1 VKIVRTL
8 LRGAGRVFQV
18 VAFLVFR
25 LAKVVARVPALRGTI
40 RVALLGGLAAG
51 LVLGIG
57 ATCLVRIPPGTIGV
71 EQVEFGGRGIAER
84 DHPPGIAFRLP
95 VASTWHLVDGGTQ
108 VLSFGWESEG
118 SDLPVLDLRTS
129 ESTVVKVG
137 ATIVHRIRAGE
148 AWQLVRDGLKSA
160 WKARVRSSAEAA
172 IARRVGAMSAA
183 DLCDTGR
190 RVEAEREL
198 RDELDRELATAHVRV
213 EEVLLTQVWFGP
225 EYEKKLQAKQLSA
238 QQDLLRTASLEVE
251 DRRARI
257 QDLEQ
262 EIDRALKVSAAS
274 WNERIARRAAEGK
287 SEIAGVKSATKAYD
301 RARRAQA
308 ETDRDR
314 EILEGER
321 VAARAEALKDSLV
334 RRALAL
340 SGGRIW
346 LAEKAADNL
355 NIRQVSLDSR
365 DPRVPSP
372 LDLDGMV
379 KLLIGSRP

>member
-1 VKIVRTL
+1 MKILHAL
-8 LRGAGRVFQV
+8 LRGAGRAFQV
-18 VAFLVFR
+18 AAFLVYR
-25 LAKVVARVPALRGTI
+25 IAKAVARVPAVRGTI
-40 RVALLGGLAAG
+40 RVLLLGGLAAG

-57 ATCLVRIPPGTIGV
+57 AICLVRIPPGTVGV

-84 DHPPGIAFRLP
+84 DHPPGIVFRLP
-95 VASTWHLVDGGTQ
+95 IASTWHLVDGGTQ

-137 ATIVHRIRAGE
+137 ATLVYGIRPGE
-148 AWQLVRDGLKSA
+148 AWKLVRDGLKAA
-160 WKARVRSSAEAA
+160 WKTRVRSSAEAA
-172 IARRVGAMSAA
+172 IARRIGAMSAA
-183 DLCDTGR
+183 DLCDTSR
-190 RVEAEREL
+190 RLDAERGLSE
-198 RDELDRELATAHVRV
+198 ELDRELSTAHVRV
-213 EEVLLTQVWFGP
+213 EAVLLTQVWFGP

-238 QQDLLRTASLEVE
+238 QQDLLRTASLDVE

-262 EIDRALKVSAAS
+262 EIDRALKVAAAA
-274 WNERIARRAAEGK
+274 WNERIARRSAEGK
-287 SEIAGVKSATKAYD
+287 SEIAGVKAATKAYD
-301 RARRAQA
+301 RERRAQA

-321 VAARAEALKDSLV
+321 IADRAEALKDSLV

-379 KLLIGSRP
+379 KLLIGARP